1 MNSPRSTGSTVDL
14 QSVSARFRD
23 RKGASRLALA
33 PTSLR
38 LEPGS
43 FTALVGPSGCG
54 KSTLLNILAGFVP
67 PSEGVAEVDG
77 RAVSGPGPD
86 IGVVFQ
92 QFALFPWLTARGN
105 VEFTLKRFGLPR
117 AQRRERALE
126 ALAEVGLAGRGEDYP
141 GRLSGGMKQRV
152 ALARTLVAS
161 PGLLLM
167 DEPFGALDAITRVAM
182 QRLLLDVWQRHRPT
196 VLFVTHDIDEALFL
210 ADRVHVMS
218 HSPGRIVETIDVAD
232 PRPRP
237 LDGLSPTAAAAR
249 GRILEL
255 LLAAHAD

>member
-1 MNSPRSTGSTVDL
+1 MTNPSGAVDL

-23 RKGASRLALA
+23 RKGAERLALA

-54 KSTLLNILAGFVP
+54 KSTLLNILAGFVA
-67 PSEGVAEVDG
+67 PSEGRALVDG
-77 RAVSGPGPD
+77 HPVNGPD
-86 IGVVFQ
+86 PNVGVVFQ

-105 VEFTLKRFGLPR
+105 VEFSLKRLGLPR
-117 AQRRERALE
+117 DQRRARALA
-126 ALAEVGLAGRGEDYP
+126 ALEEVGLSGRGEDYP

-161 PGLLLM
+161 PGVLLM

-182 QRLLLDVWQRHRPT
+182 QRLLLQVWQHHRPT

-218 HSPGRIVETIDVAD
+218 HSPGRIVETIDVDD

-237 LDGLSPTAAAAR
+237 LEGPSRAAAAAR

-255 LLAAHAD
+255 LLATHLD